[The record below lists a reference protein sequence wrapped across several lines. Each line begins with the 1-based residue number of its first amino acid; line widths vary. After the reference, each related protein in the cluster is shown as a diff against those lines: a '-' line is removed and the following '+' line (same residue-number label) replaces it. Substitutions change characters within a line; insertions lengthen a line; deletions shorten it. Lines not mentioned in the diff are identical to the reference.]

1 MKRKSFFA
9 VRTVAVLENQYLNIK
24 TLWCTPLPPQAMFQT
39 NCLGSTERPLFAA
52 VGLWWATESLGY
64 WVCWKR
70 VAFWPSLPLP
80 LQCSLLTA
88 TSWRDWFIWLKPA
101 KLSLRKCPLG
111 ASPGWN
117 YLRVGLH
124 KPLLS
129 GISNGNKPLNVNL
142 TAQSTEL
149 GLFAC

>member
-1 MKRKSFFA
+1 MGSLSA
-9 VRTVAVLENQYLNIK
+9 VHTEAFLENQYLNIK
-24 TLWCTPLPPQAMFQT
+24 ILGCTPLPPQAMFQT
-39 NCLGSTERPLFAA
+39 NCLGSTKRPLLPA
-52 VGLWWATESLGY
+52 VDLWWVMESLGD

-70 VAFWPSLPLP
+70 LAFWLFLPLR

-88 TSWRDWFIWLKPA
+88 TSWRDWFIWLKLA

-111 ASPGWN
+111 ASSGWN

-124 KPLLS
+124 QPLLS

-142 TAQSTEL
+142 TARVL
-149 GLFAC
+149 N